1 MAPLNEGLI
10 IDIARKYYP
19 QARRS
24 TPLVVLE
31 QIALTVAPRSFVAI
45 TGPSGC
51 GKTTLL
57 NIVSGL
63 DRDFEGSVNIGSS
76 AQKIAYVFQT
86 PRLLPWRTVRQNIA
100 LVLPAHDPRHA
111 QVDDLIARVGL
122 NAAAADYPERLS
134 LGMQRRVA
142 LARAFALAPDILLM
156 DEPFVSLDEATA
168 SDLRSLLLDLWAR
181 RPTTVLFVTHDKT
194 EAVTLATRVLR
205 LAGSPAK
212 IELDL
217 AVSLARSERADLEA
231 VRAEKRKLFATA

>member
-1 MAPLNEGLI
+1 MAPVNKGLS
-10 IDIARKYYP
+10 IDIARKQYP
-19 QARRS
+19 RS
-24 TPLVVLE
+24 RPSAPLAVLE
-31 QIALTVAPRSFVAI
+31 QIALKVAPRSFVAI

-57 NIVSGL
+57 NIVAGL
-63 DRDFEGSVNIGSS
+63 DRDFEGSVNLGPSD
-76 AQKIAYVFQT
+76 QKIAYVFQT

-100 LVLPAHDPRHA
+100 LVLPAHDPRQA
-111 QVDDLIARVGL
+111 QVDDLITRVGL
-122 NAAAADYPERLS
+122 SAAAVDYPERLS

-156 DEPFVSLDEATA
+156 DEPFVSLDDATA
-168 SDLRSLLLDLWAR
+168 SDLRSLLLDLWLR

-205 LAGSPAK
+205 LGGSPAK

-217 AVSLARSERADLEA
+217 TVSLARNERADLEA
-231 VRAEKRKLFATA
+231 VRAEERKLFATL